1 MATVAD
7 PAALHGGTCIWCVE
21 TTLCVRWQRALGDA
35 PQKAWDTC
43 QAPPKSATGFERA
56 WQAVAAW
63 IAQILTS
70 VFGNVVF

>member
-1 MATVAD
+1 MAAVAN
-7 PAALHGGTCIWCVE
+7 PASLHGGTCIWCVE
-21 TTLCVRWQRALGDA
+21 TTLCVRWQRALGDS

-56 WQAVAAW
+56 WQALVAW

-70 VFGNVVF
+70 IFGNVVF